1 MEFKIGRD
9 NCEECNEE
17 REFYQFTIDENR
29 IRLYE
34 CKHVEITSGEK
45 VIARFFLL
53 KDGLIFL
60 PRR

>member
-1 MEFKIGRD
+1 MQFKIGYD
-9 NCEECNEE
+9 VCEECGEE
-17 REFYQFTIDENR
+17 REFYQLTIDKNK
-29 IRLYE
+29 IR
-34 CKHVEITSGEK
+34 EK